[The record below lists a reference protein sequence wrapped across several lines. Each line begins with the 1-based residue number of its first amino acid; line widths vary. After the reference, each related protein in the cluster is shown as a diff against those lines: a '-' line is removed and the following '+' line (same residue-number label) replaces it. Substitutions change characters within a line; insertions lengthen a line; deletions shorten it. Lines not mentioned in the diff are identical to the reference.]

1 MGDKKEKKKSHT
13 EPVGRGNGKIKTN
26 WKGTRGQE
34 HPKQK
39 WTRFFGLERGT
50 WTGASDTK
58 HTRFSY
64 LKARP
69 SKGYVRIRLDESFLW
84 PKFFLFKCYYWQ
96 ICSCVATGF
105 IARALKPSV
114 ARRLFQRS
122 RHVLEFTLESDLY
135 CVWSHAT
142 LTCVV

>member
-39 WTRFFGLERGT
+39 WTWFFGLERGT

-69 SKGYVRIRLDESFLW
+69 SKGYVRIRQNIVV
-84 PKFFLFKCYYWQ
+84 FLFSTFKYLLSS
-96 ICSCVATGF
+96 ITF
-105 IARALKPSV
+105 IACLLS
-114 ARRLFQRS
+114 
-122 RHVLEFTLESDLY
+122 
-135 CVWSHAT
+135 
-142 LTCVV
+142 